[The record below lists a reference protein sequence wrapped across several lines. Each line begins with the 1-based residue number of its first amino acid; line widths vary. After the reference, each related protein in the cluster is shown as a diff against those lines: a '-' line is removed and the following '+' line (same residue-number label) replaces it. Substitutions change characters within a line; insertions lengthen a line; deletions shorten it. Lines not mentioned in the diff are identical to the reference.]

1 MRKDY
6 IAPPWSL
13 LAGSF
18 FISLFLCLAQIRG
31 SQVMI
36 ILAIAA
42 FLILSVAAC
51 RKKII
56 LCVLLYFLPWSPLLK
71 MQPGGTSF
79 FTIALIAICL
89 YGLVIHR
96 FELKLYQILLPSL
109 LVALTMTAKAI
120 EGNSFSK
127 AYLLFFCMLVLFPC
141 ATREIADTNLF
152 YEQTVFFSVGII
164 SAALTA
170 QRAAGY
176 TNISRYINVASY
188 LNITRLSGYYG
199 DANFYCAQIT
209 ACLAGIM
216 LLLTRERRSARRFF
230 SACFAVLLLYCGLL
244 SASKSFIVT
253 VAVEFF
259 VWILLLLR
267 RGNAG
272 SIRFRIL
279 VGILATALF
288 IASSSAFQ
296 GLLRMVSERFSFA
309 YNISGL
315 TTGRTD
321 VWEDYLREFAYNPK
335 LLLLG
340 EGFTNITLDTLRN
353 KATHNTILQGIY
365 QFGILG
371 FPLLMVWVY
380 KFITTLTEGTYEK
393 ADIMAVL
400 LLCAGTVLPWFGI
413 DILFFDEFFLLPA
426 FVTSG
431 VMYYS
436 EDIQDETEIVLE

>member
-1 MRKDY
+1 MREEY
-6 IAPPWSL
+6 IASPWSL
-13 LAGSF
+13 LSGSF
-18 FISLFLCLAQIRG
+18 LISLLLCFAQIRG
-31 SQVMI
+31 SRAMI

-42 FLILSVAAC
+42 FLLLAVAAC
-51 RKKII
+51 RKKAI

-71 MQPGGTSF
+71 LQPGGTSF
-79 FTIALIAICL
+79 FTIALIVICL
-89 YGLVIHR
+89 YCLVIHR
-96 FELKLYQILLPSL
+96 FEMKLYQILLPSL
-109 LVALTMTAKAI
+109 LVVLTMIAKVA

-141 ATREIADTNLF
+141 VTREITDTNLF
-152 YEQTVFFSVGII
+152 FEQTVFFSAGII

-176 TNISRYINVASY
+176 ANISRYINVASY

-216 LLLTRERRSARRFF
+216 LVLVREKRITRRFILD
-230 SACFAVLLLYCGLL
+230 CFAVLLLYCGLL
-244 SASKSFIVT
+244 SASKSFIVVGAT
-253 VAVEFF
+253 EFF
-259 VWILLLLR
+259 LWILLLMGR
-267 RGNAG
+267 RNAG

-279 VGILATALF
+279 IGILATIL
-288 IASSSAFQ
+288 IVASSSAFQ
-296 GLLRMVSERFSFA
+296 GLLKMVSERFSFA
-309 YNISGL
+309 CDISGL

-321 VWEDYLREFAYNPK
+321 VWKDYLREFAYNPK

-340 EGFTNITLDTLRN
+340 EGFTNITLDSLRN
-353 KATHNTILQGIY
+353 KASHNTILQGIY

-371 FPLLMVWVY
+371 FPILIAWIY
-380 KFITTLTEGTYEK
+380 KSVKTITEESYYK
-393 ADIMAVL
+393 PDMMAVL
-400 LLCAGTVLPWFGI
+400 LLCAGTVFPWFGL

-426 FVTSG
+426 FVTAG

-436 EDIQDETEIVLE
+436 EELHDESEIVLE